1 MGYLCCPSVCSHLFW
16 RNHQP
21 STLIFNKDPCG
32 AGGGRRREEEASH
45 QQQPPKEEEG
55 EEEGGGTRGREAS
68 GLPCPGVVF
77 ILGIMHYGTVATTE
91 KKENH
96 QKRLVTRR
104 VVGGVTKELPTANEL
119 TVV

>member
-1 MGYLCCPSVCSHLFW
+1 MYV
-16 RNHQP
+16 QQY
-21 STLIFNKDPCG
+21 
-32 AGGGRRREEEASH
+32 RRR
-45 QQQPPKEEEG
+45 
-55 EEEGGGTRGREAS
+55 GGTRGREAC
-68 GLPCPGVVF
+68 GLPSPGVVF
-77 ILGIMHYGTVATTE
+77 ILGIVHYGTVATE

>member
-1 MGYLCCPSVCSHLFW
+1 MLRALSNAAVCASHS
-16 RNHQP
+16 RRSKNP
-21 STLIFNKDPCG
+21 
-32 AGGGRRREEEASH
+32 RREERR
-45 QQQPPKEEEG
+45 G
-55 EEEGGGTRGREAS
+55 GGGTRGREAS

-77 ILGIMHYGTVATTE
+77 ILGIMHYGTVATE

>member
-1 MGYLCCPSVCSHLFW
+1 MCIVVELLHPIIVSKLQRS
-16 RNHQP
+16 
-21 STLIFNKDPCG
+21 
-32 AGGGRRREEEASH
+32 EE
-45 QQQPPKEEEG
+45 
-55 EEEGGGTRGREAS
+55 GGTRGREAC
-68 GLPCPGVVF
+68 GLHCPGVVF
-77 ILGIMHYGTVATTE
+77 ILGIMHYGTVATE

>member
-1 MGYLCCPSVCSHLFW
+1 MG
-16 RNHQP
+16 
-21 STLIFNKDPCG
+21 
-32 AGGGRRREEEASH
+32 
-45 QQQPPKEEEG
+45 
-55 EEEGGGTRGREAS
+55 
-68 GLPCPGVVF
+68 
-77 ILGIMHYGTVATTE
+77 ILHYGTVATE

>member
-1 MGYLCCPSVCSHLFW
+1 V
-16 RNHQP
+16 
-21 STLIFNKDPCG
+21 TT
-32 AGGGRRREEEASH
+32 
-45 QQQPPKEEEG
+45 PPDEEG
-55 EEEGGGTRGREAS
+55 VTRGREAS

-77 ILGIMHYGTVATTE
+77 ILGIMHYGTVATE

-119 TVV
+119 IVV